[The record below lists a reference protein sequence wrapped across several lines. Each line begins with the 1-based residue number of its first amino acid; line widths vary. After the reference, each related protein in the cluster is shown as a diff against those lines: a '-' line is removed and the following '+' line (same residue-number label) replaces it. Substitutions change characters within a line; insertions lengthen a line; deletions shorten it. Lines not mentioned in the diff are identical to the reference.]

1 MRKWEFCHA
10 NGDLDLTRETGAAMT
25 DVRDQGRA
33 LGDRTRYAIFETLR
47 DAAGPLTVAQLAAQ
61 FTLHPNAI
69 RLHLGKLRDASLV
82 IEETAA
88 PRGRGRPA
96 LLYRVSPGAVERWES
111 ATPHEELSLMLL
123 EMLEEGRSPREV
135 GRDTGARL
143 AVSLDR
149 SGRADPVDLLVGV
162 TRQLGFEPQVPA
174 APAPRGRTTRSCCIA
189 ARLPSAPSAPRR
201 SCASCIVGWPRGS
214 GRGRSLRS
222 RTSWCATLI
231 RLAAGSAIALRNRPL
246 NDVSAGPLSE
256 AGRCLGCLARHHAT
270 AGGGAPCAR

>member
-88 PRGRGRPA
+88 PRGRGGRRCFIGSAQAPSSAGSPLRP
-96 LLYRVSPGAVERWES
+96 
-111 ATPHEELSLMLL
+111 
-123 EMLEEGRSPREV
+123 
-135 GRDTGARL
+135 
-143 AVSLDR
+143 
-149 SGRADPVDLLVGV
+149 
-162 TRQLGFEPQVPA
+162 
-174 APAPRGRTTRSCCIA
+174 TRS
-189 ARLPSAPSAPRR
+189 S
-201 SCASCIVGWPRGS
+201 
-214 GRGRSLRS
+214 
-222 RTSWCATLI
+222 
-231 RLAAGSAIALRNRPL
+231 
-246 NDVSAGPLSE
+246 
-256 AGRCLGCLARHHAT
+256 H
-270 AGGGAPCAR
+270 

>member
-10 NGDLDLTRETGAAMT
+10 NGDLDVTRETGAAMT

-47 DAAGPLTVAQLAAQ
+47 DAADPLTVAQLAAQ
-61 FTLHPNAI
+61 FALHPNAI

-88 PRGRGRPA
+88 PQGRGRPA

-135 GRDTGARL
+135 GRKAGARL
-143 AVSLDR
+143 AASLDR

-162 TRQLGFEPQVPA
+162 TRQLGFEPRLPA
-174 APAPRGRTTRSCCIA
+174 ASAPRGEDEEIVLHRCPFAVGAER
-189 ARLPSAPSAPRR
+189 APQ
-201 SCASCIVGWPRGS
+201 IVCELHRG
-214 GRGRSLRS
+214 
-222 RTSWCATLI
+222 
-231 RLAAGSAIALRNRPL
+231 LAEGVWAGSDLQVTDLVVRNPHQAGCRLRYR
-246 NDVSAGPLSE
+246 
-256 AGRCLGCLARHHAT
+256 
-270 AGGGAPCAR
+270 APEQPV